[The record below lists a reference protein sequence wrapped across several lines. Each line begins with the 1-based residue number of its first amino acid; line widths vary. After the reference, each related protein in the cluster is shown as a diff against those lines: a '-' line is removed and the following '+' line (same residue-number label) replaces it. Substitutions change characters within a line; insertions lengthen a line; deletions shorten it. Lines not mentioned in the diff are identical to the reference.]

1 MAIEKRKKGKHT
13 ADYVSTVIGLFWLT
27 LVCGAAGF
35 VFYVNIKR
43 AWYFGGYWHWP
54 DWALAAFLVIAA
66 LFYVAGRGKGT
77 KMTVRPRMT
86 VRRSWRADGVG
97 GSGG

>member
-1 MAIEKRKKGKHT
+1 MAIEKRKKGKRT
-13 ADYVSTVIGLFWLT
+13 ADYVSTVICLFWLT

-54 DWALAAFLVIAA
+54 DWALAACLVIAA
-66 LFYVAGRGKGT
+66 VFNVVRICREGKGDE
-77 KMTVRPRMT
+77 K
-86 VRRSWRADGVG
+86 D
-97 GSGG
+97 